1 MRTSTLL
8 KLAALSL
15 LVACSDDTGSGPE
28 RSGPDRSGATDSGA
42 ADTSVEDD
50 TIGAPDAVVDADAAP
65 DDVPEQDTA
74 DANADVPDDATADAE
89 QDVPPRDVGRPDLD
103 ECAEVVFE
111 ADTAFRP
118 ADIIWV
124 IDTSE
129 SMDEEIARVRANVNE
144 FVRQIDGSGVDV
156 RMVMVASKENR
167 TINVEVPIIPFPVP
181 QSYLGVCVPPPLS
194 GADTCPDEDNPPF
207 FMHPDVDVYSTDALE
222 RLMVDAYP
230 QFRGMLRSWAR
241 THIVVVTDDSSS
253 KDPDWFRTQTR
264 NVDPPGFSVDYV
276 FHSIIALGG
285 SCGDGSG
292 ADYEALSLATGGEVQ
307 SICLSDWT
315 PTFDALLEG
324 VVAGA
329 VLPCAYAIPNPGEG
343 EVINPAQVN
352 VYLTNPGEDPQL
364 VLGVDDA
371 AGCTAEGGWYY
382 DDPEEPSAVY
392 ICSSL
397 CGAGVEGSIEIAFG
411 CDTIKE

>member
-1 MRTSTLL
+1 
-8 KLAALSL
+8 
-15 LVACSDDTGSGPE
+15 
-28 RSGPDRSGATDSGA
+28 
-42 ADTSVEDD
+42 
-50 TIGAPDAVVDADAAP
+50 
-65 DDVPEQDTA
+65 
-74 DANADVPDDATADAE
+74 
-89 QDVPPRDVGRPDLD
+89 
-103 ECAEVVFE
+103 
-111 ADTAFRP
+111 
-118 ADIIWV
+118 
-124 IDTSE
+124 
-129 SMDEEIARVRANVNE
+129 VNE
-144 FVRQIDGSGVDV
+144 FVSQIDGSGVDV

-167 TINVEVPIIPFPVP
+167 TINVDVPIIPFPIP

-194 GADTCPDEDNPPF
+194 RADTCPDEDNVPF

-222 RLMVDAYP
+222 RLIVDAYP

-253 KDPDWFRTQTR
+253 KDADWFRTQTR
-264 NVDPPGFSVDYV
+264 TVDPPGFSVDYV

-292 ADYEALSLATGGEVQ
+292 DDYEELSIATGGEVQ

-329 VLPCAYAIPNPGEG
+329 VLPCAYGIPDPGEG
-343 EVINPAQVN
+343 AVINPAQVN
-352 VYLTNPGEDPQL
+352 VYLTDPGEEPQL

-371 AGCTAEGGWYY
+371 AGCTTEGGWYY

-397 CGAGVEGSIEIAFG
+397 CGAGVEGSIDIAFG
-411 CDTIKE
+411 CDTVKE